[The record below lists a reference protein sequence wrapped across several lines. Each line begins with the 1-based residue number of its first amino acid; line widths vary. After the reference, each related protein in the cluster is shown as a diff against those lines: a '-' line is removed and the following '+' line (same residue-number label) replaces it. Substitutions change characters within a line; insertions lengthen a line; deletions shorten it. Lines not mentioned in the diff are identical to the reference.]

1 MLAKRKRLT
10 KKQRER
16 RRQIGL
22 SLLAAAVV
30 FIVGYFT
37 GREDIDFEDVRARLD
52 EATAQIGKRV
62 NDLGTSQPRKTGN
75 GESQVHILD
84 VGQGSAVLMIAS
96 DGTSVLVDTGRYD
109 DGEKRIISYLDKY
122 IGLGETLDLLVFT
135 HNDADHIGHGDL
147 VLEYFDVEEVWMN
160 GVDHTTKVYSNLLD
174 AILASDAEYVEPK
187 AGEVYERGNF
197 ELEVLHPPVGSPG
210 RDHNDESIVM
220 HVAFDDLSLV
230 TSGDASIPREN
241 EIVDRYGSIPADILI
256 VGHHGAADATGENW
270 LKAVQPK
277 MAFYQAGVNNTYGHP
292 SPDALARLEQYGIPT
307 YGTTELGTISLYFDE
322 QNEVSVETEK

>member
-1 MLAKRKRLT
+1 MLTVKNIT
-10 KKQRER
+10 KKYGKNLVLDG
-16 RRQIGL
+16 I
-22 SLLAAAVV
+22 A
-30 FIVGYFT
+30 
-37 GREDIDFEDVRARLD
+37 IDFNNPEGVYGILGRNGVGKTTLMKIIFNMITNYEGDV
-52 EATAQIGKRV
+52 EI
-62 NDLGTSQPRKTGN
+62 N
-75 GESQVHILD
+75 
-84 VGQGSAVLMIAS
+84 
-96 DGTSVLVDTGRYD
+96 
-109 DGEKRIISYLDKY
+109 
-122 IGLGETLDLLVFT
+122 GLGETLDLLVFT